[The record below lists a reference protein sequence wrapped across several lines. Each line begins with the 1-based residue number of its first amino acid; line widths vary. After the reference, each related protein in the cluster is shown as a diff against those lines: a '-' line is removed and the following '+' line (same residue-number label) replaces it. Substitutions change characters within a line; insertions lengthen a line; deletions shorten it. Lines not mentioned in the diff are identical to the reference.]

1 MTLTHL
7 RIVLLLEVLL
17 MAAAIG
23 TGIQLEG
30 WRGVPATEIQSSPDA
45 VHSIEGLL
53 LQYAFFTGSY
63 FGMALSIGLV
73 AFALRKQI
81 VQGSMSVHLHWLA
94 IFLLPP
100 VVLTLVVWFGI
111 RPW

>member
-7 RIVLLLEVLL
+7 RIVLLLEVLI

-30 WRGVPATEIQSSPDA
+30 WRGVPAMEIRSSPDA
-45 VHSIEGLL
+45 VNSIEGLL
-53 LQYAFFTGSY
+53 LQYAFFSGSY
-63 FGMALSIGLV
+63 FGMALSIGVV

-81 VQGSMSVHLHWLA
+81 AKGAMSLRVHWLA